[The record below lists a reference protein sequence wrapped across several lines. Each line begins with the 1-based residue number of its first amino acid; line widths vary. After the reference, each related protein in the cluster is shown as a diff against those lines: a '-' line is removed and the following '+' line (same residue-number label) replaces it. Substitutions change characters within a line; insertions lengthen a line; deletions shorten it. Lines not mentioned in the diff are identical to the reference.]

1 MDDRMAKQ
9 AIENHKQFLDLVQHR
24 AAIAYFCALN
34 KNLSLYNALKDHFSV
49 EEDFSESDFS

>member
-1 MDDRMAKQ
+1 MAIQ
-9 AIENHKQFLDLVQHR
+9 AIQNNKNFLNLVQHR

-34 KNLSLYNALKDHFSV
+34 KNLSLYNALKGYYSV